1 MWDQAFLLRGRRD
14 RMVVEF
20 TITYALNAESLSVL
34 SEKMRSYKC
43 FPYASK
49 MPNLTSNRAS
59 SVIIKNAMIFLTQKQ
74 GMWEGI
80 QPVHRSGTRRA
91 RKFTWT
97 FEFCCTRNIKHLW
110 KFTSGFI
117 GPQILN
123 FERSLSVIH
132 WSRSILVHLAKFLL
146 EALHSKSY
154 T

>member
-97 FEFCCTRNIKHLW
+97 FEFCMKVYQWFYWTSNPQFWEKSQRDPLVPKHSCPPC
-110 KFTSGFI
+110 KI
-117 GPQILN
+117 
-123 FERSLSVIH
+123 SLGST
-132 WSRSILVHLAKFLL
+132 
-146 EALHSKSY
+146 AL
-154 T
+154 